1 MRGRRWLLLGAC
13 ALLMGACAGPP
24 PGTPSPAAV
33 GDTATESPAE
43 SSGVTRNV
51 PSEYP
56 TIQSAVDAADPGDLV
71 LIDRGIYPETVS
83 VATPGLTIR
92 GVDRNE
98 VVLDGEFERTNGIE
112 VLFADGVAV
121 ENLTA
126 MNYRINGFFWTGV
139 RGYRGSY
146 LTAINN
152 GDYGIY
158 SFDSGDGLFEHSYA
172 SGSPD
177 AAYYIGQCN
186 PCDALITDSVGEY
199 SGLGYSGSNASTNLY
214 LVRNVFR
221 YNGTGIAPNSW
232 DGELL
237 PPVESVTIV
246 GNLVHDNGLRPFPYK
261 SAQYIAQGNGIML
274 TGAHN
279 SRAERNL
286 VVNHPMSGIFLHSNI
301 DKNVW
306 MAGDNTVAGNVVE
319 GSGLADITMA
329 GPSLSGNCFV
339 DNEFSSTM
347 PAALEFTQPCEG
359 LRFPSLFEMGSLTS
373 LFGRLVERNLGLD
386 TEVFYGDMPH
396 PEPQP
401 QLPGGATAPVR
412 PAVNVFVGAQPDLDS
427 IDLPARPADLQVTQQ
442 KGFNIMGVTF
452 ASVIGGFLG
461 LYAYVL
467 PLALYAAWVVIA
479 LWEIIKREDIG
490 TGAGVGWMFAILVIP
505 FLGVVAYYLVGKSRI
520 PKAYRWTLLAGGM
533 GVYVLFLVL
542 GLVVGGIA

>member
-1 MRGRRWLLLGAC
+1 MGIVLLA
-13 ALLMGACAGPP
+13 ACAGPP
-24 PGTPSPAAV
+24 DGSPSPAAV
-33 GDTATESPAE
+33 GDPSTDSPKEGSGTSLNVPAE
-43 SSGVTRNV
+43 F
-51 PSEYP
+51 P
-56 TIQSAVDAADPGDLV
+56 TIQSAVDAANPGDLI
-71 LIDRGIYPETVS
+71 LIDRGVYRESVS
-83 VATPGLTIR
+83 VTTPGLTLR

-98 VVLDGEFERTNGIE
+98 VVLDGEFERSNGVE

-121 ENLTA
+121 ENMTA
-126 MNYRINGFFWTGV
+126 MNFRINGFFWTGV

-177 AAYYIGQCN
+177 AAFYIGQCN
-186 PCDALITDSVGEY
+186 PCDAIITESVGEY

-221 YNGTGIAPNSW
+221 YNGAGIAPNSW

-237 PPVESVTIV
+237 PPVEGVNIG
-246 GNLVHDNGLRPFPYK
+246 GNLVHDNGSGVFPYK
-261 SAQYIAQGNGIML
+261 TAQYITQGNGIL
-274 TGAHN
+274 LAGARN
-279 SRAERNL
+279 SLVYRNL
-286 VVNHPMSGIFLHSNI
+286 VVNHPMNGIFLHSNI

-306 MAGDNTVAGNVVE
+306 MAGDNIVVENVVK
-319 GSGLADITMA
+319 GSGLADLTLA
-329 GPSLSGNCFV
+329 GPSQSGNCFA
-339 DNEFSSTM
+339 DNDVESMM
-347 PAALEFTQPCEG
+347 PPALQIRQICSDGVPI
-359 LRFPSLFEMGSLTS
+359 PSLFQMGSLTS

-396 PEPQP
+396 PSPQP
-401 QLPGGATAPVR
+401 QMPGGATAPVI
-412 PAVNVFVGAQPDLDS
+412 PAVDVVSSILPDFGAIEVPALPPDLK
-427 IDLPARPADLQVTQQ
+427 VTQK

-452 ASVIGGFLG
+452 ASAIGGFLG

-479 LWEIIKREDIG
+479 LWEIMKRDDLSRRD
-490 TGAGVGWMFAILVIP
+490 GVGWMFIILVIP
-505 FLGVVAYYLVGKSRI
+505 FLGVIGYYVFGKSQI
-520 PKAYRWTLLAGGM
+520 PRAYKWTLLAGGM
-533 GVYVLFLVL
+533 GVYALFLVL